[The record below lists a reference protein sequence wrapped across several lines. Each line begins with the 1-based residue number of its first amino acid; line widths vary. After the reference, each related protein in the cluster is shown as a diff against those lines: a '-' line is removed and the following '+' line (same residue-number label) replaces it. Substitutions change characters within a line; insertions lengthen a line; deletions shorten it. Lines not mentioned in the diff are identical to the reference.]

1 MYHNFLVY
9 FNKPNEPTSWKLLA
23 KNKLP
28 GFLFIKIAQVLL
40 SFLAGSGRS
49 ETGFFYGDFQKLL
62 IKLKLM
68 NNVIILFV
76 YITNNLYPGM
86 QKIQLSWKIIWIKQS
101 KTPTTRP
108 QFAL

>member
-76 YITNNLYPGM
+76 YITNTF
-86 QKIQLSWKIIWIKQS
+86 ISWNAKNSTELENNVDQTI
-101 KTPTTRP
+101 
-108 QFAL
+108 